1 MDVDYLFL
9 GAVLREQLI
18 EGVLYP
24 SARGEPVLQPVVDQV
39 QVPTLQSGPRGCFSF
54 CLKSRPLSS

>member
-1 MDVDYLFL
+1 MDVDYLPL
-9 GAVLREQLI
+9 GAVLREELI

-24 SARGEPVLQPVVDQV
+24 SARGEPVLRRVADQV

-54 CLKSRPLSS
+54 CLKS